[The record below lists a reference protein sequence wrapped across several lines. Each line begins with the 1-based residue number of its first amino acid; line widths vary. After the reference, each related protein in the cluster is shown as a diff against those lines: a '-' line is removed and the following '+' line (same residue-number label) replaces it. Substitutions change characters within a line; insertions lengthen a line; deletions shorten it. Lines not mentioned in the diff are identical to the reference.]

1 MPVPFLL
8 EIGCEEIPD
17 WMIVPALKSLQE
29 LLEKVIAENNLGGQV
44 SWTDATPRRL
54 VIYIEDLKT
63 RQEDSEEVVMG
74 PPKAANPNAIAGFA
88 KKQGIDQSALKIF
101 KSNKGEYWGLV
112 KSVIGRD
119 TKVILA
125 EALPTVIGKIYFPK
139 TMYWTGKAGF
149 RFIRPIR
156 WLVALL
162 GDEVVDFELASV
174 KSGNITRGHRKL
186 GSSAIPVTIEN
197 YRQTLKDNY
206 VLVMASERRAKIRAE
221 IKKLGAH
228 IKPDPG
234 LLETLVYITEYPAV
248 IAGEFDQQFLE
259 LPEEVLV
266 TVMRHHQKYFSVLR
280 TPTTQQSTAA
290 QSTTAPHSAAGAQS
304 TASPHSATGAQPSAA
319 PHSAAGPQSP
329 GAPYS
334 ATGLQS
340 TTAPYSAT
348 GAPSAA
354 APHSATGPLSTASPS
369 SSAGPQSTTAPSSA
383 TGAPSAAAPHPAAG
397 PQSTTAPYSAAGPQ
411 SHCGASFSLRGAS
424 APPDSEYSPNQT
436 TLAPAFVA
444 VMNTAAD
451 PDGLVRKGNE
461 RVLRARF
468 NDARF
473 FYQNDQHKKQADRV
487 TDLEKVTFQA
497 KLGTYLEKTFRVV
510 DLVQELGGTKAA
522 ERAATLAKTD
532 LTTEMVK
539 EFTDLQGIVGGL
551 YAKAQGEPEPV
562 WRAIYE
568 HYKPLSMEDGI
579 PSTPEGRILAVADKL
594 DTLRGYFEIGL
605 VPSGSKDPFALR
617 RAAQGVVKILV
628 EGEMKLPL
636 TTLIGSNEA
645 LKDFMLDRVR
655 YYFKEVRGY
664 KYDEVNAVLK
674 AGAENLVDVA
684 DRLEAV
690 QAVRP
695 TEDFEPLAAAFKR
708 IQNILKQAGVQPASG
723 PIQEQ
728 LLDPGPERELYER
741 FQSLRDEISGADYT
755 AALEAIASIRPQVD
769 HFFDKVMVNVPDE
782 AVRANRLKLLG
793 SLLVEFS
800 TIADFSEIV
809 TQS

>member
-17 WMIVPALKSLQE
+17 WMIVPALKNMQE
-29 LLEKVIAENNLGGQV
+29 LLEKVIADHNLGGTV

-54 VIYIEDLKT
+54 VIYAEDLKE
-63 RQEDSEEVVMG
+63 RQDDSEEVVMG
-74 PPKAANPNAIAGFA
+74 PPKSAPPGAVAGFA
-88 KKQGIDQSALKIF
+88 KKQGIDASALKVF
-101 KSNKGEYWGLV
+101 KSNKGEYFGIV

-119 TKVILA
+119 TKAILT
-125 EALPTVIGKIYFPK
+125 EALPALIGKIYFPK
-139 TMYWTGKAGF
+139 TMYWTGKTGF

-162 GDEVVDFELASV
+162 GQEIVNFELAGV
-174 KSGNITRGHRKL
+174 KSGNVTRGHRKL

-197 YRQTLKDNY
+197 YRQALKDNF

-234 LLETLVYITEYPAV
+234 LLETLVYITEYPAAITGV
-248 IAGEFDQQFLE
+248 FDKEFLE
-259 LPEEVLV
+259 LPEEVLI
-266 TVMRHHQKYFSVLR
+266 TVMRHHQKYFSVE
-280 TPTTQQSTAA
+280 
-290 QSTTAPHSAAGAQS
+290 
-304 TASPHSATGAQPSAA
+304 
-319 PHSAAGPQSP
+319 
-329 GAPYS
+329 
-334 ATGLQS
+334 
-340 TTAPYSAT
+340 
-348 GAPSAA
+348 
-354 APHSATGPLSTASPS
+354 
-369 SSAGPQSTTAPSSA
+369 
-383 TGAPSAAAPHPAAG
+383 
-397 PQSTTAPYSAAGPQ
+397 
-411 SHCGASFSLRGAS
+411 
-424 APPDSEYSPNQT
+424 DSEGN
-436 TLAPAFVA
+436 LAPAFVT

-473 FYQNDQHKKQADRV
+473 FYQNDQHKKLKDRV

-497 KLGTYLEKTFRVV
+497 KLGTYLEKTHRVV
-510 DLVQELGGTKAA
+510 DLVQELGGGKDA
-522 ERAATLAKTD
+522 ERAAMLAKTD

-551 YAKAQGEPEPV
+551 YAKAQGESEAV
-562 WRAIYE
+562 WRAVYE
-568 HYKPLSMEDGI
+568 HYKPLSMEDSI
-579 PSTPEGRILAVADKL
+579 PSTSEGRFLAVADKL

-605 VPSGSKDPFALR
+605 APSGSKDPFALR

-628 EGEMKLPL
+628 EGEMDLRL

-645 LKDFMLDRVR
+645 LKEFMIDRVR

-684 DRLEAV
+684 LRLEAV

-695 TEDFEPLAAAFKR
+695 TENFEPLAAAFKR
-708 IQNILKQAGVQPASG
+708 IQNILKQAGIQPASG
-723 PIQEQ
+723 PIQET
-728 LLDPGPERELYER
+728 LLENGAERDLYER
-741 FQSLRDEISGADYT
+741 FGTLREEIAKADYPS
-755 AALEAIASIRPQVD
+755 ALEAIASIRPQVD

-809 TQS
+809 TQ